1 MSPTLGRS
9 ICLAQVEPGLA
20 VPGTVLTSVLPDGG
34 TTTATVM
41 PQLASVDPEGVRL
54 RG

>member
-9 ICLAQVEPGLA
+9 LCLAQVEPELA
-20 VPGTVLTSVLPDGG
+20 APGTVVTIVLPDGG
-34 TTTATVM
+34 TASATVM